1 MRYPLTSGPAQGF
14 LRSTRL
20 GLLALA
26 ATTLLAGCPFDSSDP
41 SPPPAPPPIV
51 PAPVPK
57 VLSATIR
64 TTSYGV
70 PHILADNFKGAG
82 YGYGYAFAKENI
94 CLYAEELVTLH
105 GERARYFGAAGG
117 YLGQLGTQSGNLDS
131 DFFYKLIFTPA
142 QAAKLKAG
150 SSQDAQDLA
159 TGFVAG
165 YNRYLS
171 ETGVARLPT
180 GCRNMPWVQP
190 MTESDAYLR
199 FSQAAMTGSSMAF
212 INAIG
217 AAKPPVPVVAAKAAA
232 TRLAL
237 AAPALPSAADLRH
250 SSVLKSL
257 QNLTDHTIGSNGL
270 GLGRDTTQSGKG
282 LLLGNPHFPWWG
294 ALRLNQ
300 LHLSIP
306 SQGYDV
312 MGATLLGVP
321 IPLIGFNDKVAW
333 THTFSTDNRF
343 TLRYLVLDPSDP
355 TRYMKDGRSVAMTAV
370 PLTVSAKAADGTL
383 SDVRRT
389 LYTSEFGPML
399 MDASFAWNTTA
410 AFAIQDANLSNY
422 RLIDQVILNGKA
434 TSVDTLREAAAT
446 YTAMPW
452 VNTIAADKAGDSLYA
467 NYSVAA
473 NVSDAQL
480 AACVAGPFKTLMDSN
495 GVVVMAGNTA
505 ACDWSGS
512 VPAAG
517 RPWVKRANYAM
528 NANDSHWWPSLN
540 TFLAGFAKII
550 ATGPDAEGVPQNN
563 RTRTGHAIVRD
574 RVAGLDGLASN
585 KFTLANLQQ
594 IYQQSR
600 FFKPEKWLPG
610 FVSACLASPSA
621 SPAALDACAV
631 LQAWDKTHAPGS
643 SGAVLFFELY
653 AAMGELSAPGWWSVP
668 YNPADPLE
676 TPRGFADAAGALTR
690 LETLVASTQFDSA
703 AKRRARPQDV
713 QILSRPEGPLAIPGG
728 RYTFNNWRGV
738 KTQVAPG
745 SFIYTGDPS
754 TNAGAYGNSYIQFV
768 TWDDVGPVAEGIL
781 TYSQSSNP
789 ASVHFS
795 DQTRKYAAGEWV
807 KLPYTEAQIKADAN
821 YTVIKIEE

>member
-1 MRYPLTSGPAQGF
+1 MRYPTASGPATGL
-14 LRSTRL
+14 LRGTRL
-20 GLLALA
+20 GLVVLA
-26 ATTLLAGCPFDSSDP
+26 AITLLAGCPFGSSDSP
-41 SPPPAPPPIV
+41 SSPPAPK
-51 PAPVPK
+51 AF
-57 VLSATIR
+57 SASIR

-82 YGYGYAFAKENI
+82 YGYGYAFAAENI

-105 GERARYFGAAGG
+105 GERAKYFGAAGG

-131 DFFYKLIFTPA
+131 DFFYKLILTPA
-142 QAAKLKAG
+142 QAARLKAG
-150 SSQDAQDLA
+150 SSQDAQDLTA
-159 TGFVAG
+159 GFVAG

-171 ETGVARLPT
+171 ETGLANLPS

-199 FSQAAMTGSSMAF
+199 FSQAAMTGSSLAF
-212 INAIG
+212 INSIG
-217 AAKPPVPVVAAKAAA
+217 AAKPPGSVLASRTTPGRV
-232 TRLAL
+232 AL
-237 AAPALPSAADLRH
+237 ATPAAPTAASLGK

-270 GLGRDTTQSGKG
+270 GLGRDTTQTGMG

-294 ALRLNQ
+294 VLRLNQ
-300 LHLSIP
+300 LHLTIP

-321 IPLIGFNDKVAW
+321 IPLIGFNDKLAW

-343 TLRYLVLDPSDP
+343 TLRYLALDPSDA
-355 TRYMKDGRSVAMTAV
+355 TRYIKDGRSIAMTAV
-370 PLTVSAKAADGTL
+370 PLTVSAKAADGSL
-383 SDVRRT
+383 SDVKRT

-399 MDASFAWNTTA
+399 MDSSFDWTTTS
-410 AFAIQDANLSNY
+410 AFAIQDANLGNY
-422 RLIDQVILNGKA
+422 RLIDQIILNGKA
-434 TSVDTLREAAAT
+434 RSVDTLREAAAT
-446 YTAMPW
+446 YTALPW
-452 VNTIAADKAGDSLYA
+452 VNTIAADKAGDSMYA

-480 AACVAGPFKTLMDSN
+480 ASCVAGPFKTLMDTS

-505 ACDWSGS
+505 ACDWSGNI
-512 VPAAG
+512 PAAG
-517 RPWVKRANYAM
+517 RPWVKRGNYAM
-528 NANDSHWWPSLN
+528 NSNDSHWWPSLN
-540 TFLAGFAKII
+540 IFLTGFAKII
-550 ATGPDAEGVPQNN
+550 ATGPNAEGSPQNN
-563 RTRTGHAIVRD
+563 RTRTAHAIVRD

-600 FFKPEKWLPG
+600 FFKAEKWLPG
-610 FVSACLASPSA
+610 FVSACLASPTA
-621 SPAALDACAV
+621 SPAARDACAV
-631 LQAWDKTHAPGS
+631 LQVWDKTHSPGS
-643 SGAVLFFELY
+643 VGAILFFEFY
-653 AAMGELSAPGWWSVP
+653 ASLGELSAPTWWSVP
-668 YNPADPLE
+668 FDPADPQE
-676 TPRGFADAAGALTR
+676 TPRGFADAAGALVK
-690 LETLVASTQFDSA
+690 LETLVASPQFDSA
-703 AKRRARPQDV
+703 AKRRVRPQDV
-713 QILSRPEGPLAIPGG
+713 QILSRPEGQLAIPGG
-728 RYTFNNWRGV
+728 RYTYNNWRGV

-745 SFIYTGDPS
+745 SFIYTGDPN

-768 TWDDVGPVAEGIL
+768 TWDDAGPVAEGIL

-789 ASVHFS
+789 ASAHFS

-821 YTVIKIEE
+821 YTLVKIEE